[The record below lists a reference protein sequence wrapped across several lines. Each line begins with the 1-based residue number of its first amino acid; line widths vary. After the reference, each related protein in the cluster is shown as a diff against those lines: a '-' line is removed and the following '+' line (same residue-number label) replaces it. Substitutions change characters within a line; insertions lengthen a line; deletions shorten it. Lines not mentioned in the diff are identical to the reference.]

1 MGRPRK
7 PLISRRKTLET
18 ALRIIDEEGL
28 EALSIRRLGHE
39 LDVKGISLYHH
50 FSNKEAI
57 LVGVC
62 ELALEK
68 VRTPDKTET
77 DWREWL
83 LSNAIEMR
91 RAMKCHP
98 KLLPVFINF
107 QPARIGLAEQNASAG
122 LLAVQGVPPEAIMP
136 LLEGLGELALGS
148 VSYKSVLDMPEMSG
162 GMTNYPFLYHL
173 SMKPRI
179 DEDKL
184 FEAKARALLAGMI
197 EVLGVKPP
205 A

>member
-7 PLISRRKTLET
+7 PLISRRKTLEA

-28 EALSIRRLGHE
+28 EALSIRRLGRE
-39 LDVKGISLYHH
+39 LNVQGISLYHH
-50 FSNKEAI
+50 FNNKEEI
-57 LVGVC
+57 LIGVC

-83 LSNAIEMR
+83 LSNAIELR
-91 RAMKCHP
+91 RAMLCHP
-98 KLLPVFINF
+98 RLLPVFINA
-107 QPARIGLAEQNASAG
+107 QPGKIGLAEQNASAG

-148 VSYKSVLDMPEMSG
+148 VSYKSVLDLPDSDAWRSS
-162 GMTNYPFLYHL
+162 YPFLYHL
-173 SMKPRI
+173 SSRPRI
-179 DEDKL
+179 DEEKL
-184 FEAKARALLAGMI
+184 FEAKARALLKGMI
-197 EVLGVKPP
+197 EALGVTPP
-205 A
+205 K